1 MKKKAKGALHPAAR
15 KLVSFPRMAAV
26 SALMAASML
35 AANLAFADPA
45 KATVNIP
52 PQELSSALKT
62 LAGQT
67 NSQLLFATDALQGV
81 RTEGVSGSYTPE
93 EALKRLL
100 KGTRFTYRTTDANT
114 FTVQGE
120 AEKKPEAAAAARL
133 SEVVVTATKTER
145 GITDVPASVTI
156 IGKEE
161 IANMRVQ
168 KTEDLLRNVVGVDF
182 KSPAGPFTASVNLR
196 GLPDTFAGGTTLIL
210 VDGLA
215 VEPVMLI
222 NRRFAWSMVSPDDI
236 ERIEIV
242 RGPVSALYGSS
253 AAGGVIN
260 IITKKGDGK
269 PSASV
274 TAGYGSHNA
283 RSIDASA
290 GGSLGALDVRLS
302 ASRFET
308 DGYKAYPTADS
319 AWWGQVDLAGR
330 DYTDEKVGVDAR
342 YRLSDDQELS
352 LGLRHF
358 SKEGA
363 WLGGHPNYRND
374 TQGVVTTLGY
384 RQQIGE
390 RLNLKASL
398 AHSDFDT
405 RNTFDGYAWGMVD
418 LALVDKSH
426 EDEKAWQGE
435 LQADLRLGDANTLTA
450 GIAYGTGEW
459 RISYADPAGIPYS
472 VQSIKSRTQG
482 YYLQDE
488 HRFGDKVIL
497 TVGGRYD
504 TFKYY
509 DDVRNGVTKAESSD
523 NAFNPRVGLR
533 YNPTQDTSFY
543 VSAGTAFLPAPNSL
557 KYRSGGIWLNN
568 PDLKPEDS
576 VTYEAGADWNIAGVK
591 AKAALFHTRY
601 ENKISSIWTGGKLQF
616 QNLGEVTVNGAELG
630 VETTLAKH
638 WRPFANYTYTAS
650 EITKN
655 PSNPA
660 WEGNTPAFTPKNKFN
675 AGFVY
680 DNPSWFTARVAGRY
694 VDERYR
700 DDANTEAKKAGS
712 FFVADAKISK
722 RLSLGGALKHL
733 DISLAVNNLFDR
745 KYSEFWYEKAD
756 GRNYW
761 LGLAAKF

>member
-1 MKKKAKGALHPAAR
+1 MFRSKPTAHLNRPR
-15 KLVSFPRMAAV
+15 KLIAT
-26 SALMAASML
+26 ALI
-35 AANLAFADPA
+35 LAFHAGAVLAGPTARIDIPA
-45 KATVNIP
+45 QP
-52 PQELSSALKT
+52 LSSALRALASQAGIQLVFTPETVGAGKGRAIKGEMSAEDALRQL
-62 LAGQT
+62 LAGSGLEFRQEGER
-67 NSQLLFATDALQGV
+67 SFVVV
-81 RTEGVSGSYTPE
+81 RPTQVQPTLPE
-93 EALKRLL
+93 M
-100 KGTRFTYRTTDANT
+100 
-114 FTVQGE
+114 
-120 AEKKPEAAAAARL
+120 
-133 SEVVVTATKTER
+133 VVTATRTEKS
-145 GITDVPASVTI
+145 IYEVPASVTV
-156 IGKEE
+156 IGKKE

-168 KTEDLLRNVVGVDF
+168 KTEDLLRNVAGVDF
-182 KSPAGPFTASVNLR
+182 RSPGGLFTSTVNLR

-222 NRRFAWSMVSPDDI
+222 NRRFAWSMASPDDI

-242 RGPVSALYGSS
+242 RGPASALYGSS

-260 IITKKGDGK
+260 IITKKGEGK
-269 PSASV
+269 LSASV

-283 RSIDASA
+283 RSIEASA

-308 DGYKAYPTADS
+308 DGYKAYPTAGP

-330 DYTDEKVGVDAR
+330 DYTDEKAGVTVR
-342 YRLSDDQELS
+342 YRLGDDQELS
-352 LGLRHF
+352 LGVRHF
-358 SKEGA
+358 RKEGA

-374 TQGVVTTLGY
+374 TQGAVTTLGY
-384 RQQIGE
+384 RQQIGD

-398 AHSDFDT
+398 IHSDFDT
-405 RNTFDGYAWGMVD
+405 RNTFDNYARTGS
-418 LALVDKSH
+418 LALTDKSH

-435 LQADLRLGDANTLTA
+435 VQADVRLGDANTLTA
-450 GIAYGTGEW
+450 GLTHGEGKW
-459 RISYADPAGIPYS
+459 RISYADPAGVPYS
-472 VQSIKSRTQG
+472 DQSIKSRTQG

-488 HRFGDKVIL
+488 HRFGDKLIL

-509 DDVRNGVTKAESSD
+509 DDVRNGVAKAGSSD
-523 NAFNPRVGLR
+523 AAFNPRAGLR
-533 YNPTQDTSFY
+533 YNHTQDASYY

-557 KYRSGGIWLNN
+557 KYRSGGWWLDN
-568 PDLKPEDS
+568 PDLKSEES
-576 VTYEAGADWNIAGVK
+576 VTYETGADWNIAGAK

-601 ENKISSIWTGGKLQF
+601 KNKISSIWTGGKLQF
-616 QNLGEVTVNGAELG
+616 QNLGEVTVKGAELG
-630 VETTLAKH
+630 VETTLAEH

-655 PSNPA
+655 PSNTA

-694 VDERYR
+694 VDARYR
-700 DDANTEAKKAGS
+700 DDANTAASKAGS

-722 RLSLGGALKHL
+722 RLSPGGAIGHL

-756 GRNYW
+756 GRNCW
-761 LGLAAKF
+761 LELAAKF